1 MSPVAQP
8 WLVIVIWLLEIVLE
22 SKVFAVSYSVV
33 NPVTTKSLTTAKY
46 FALKSVKSENK
57 LSAPWSDFCI

>member
-22 SKVFAVSYSVV
+22 SKLFAVSYSVV
-33 NPVTTKSLTTAKY
+33 YPETTKLFITVMY
-46 FALKSVKSENK
+46 FDLKETKSENN
-57 LSAPWSDFCI
+57 